1 MKLLPM
7 NFSWVAFTALYA
19 LLHAHLAVS
28 PGIDDV
34 SIDDMTTPDEISPE
48 ELEQHLREAKNGGP
62 ASVQTNINMYLAL
75 ESKTYNDQKIPGE
88 IIMKN
93 GQELPRYAANRGSTN
108 TTAAEVKRLLI
119 PVTENTAKVFIRSR
133 DKKMLQNLGAFK
145 ASCIEKKICR
155 AYAAGVGPPKKV
167 LILQISGR

>member
-1 MKLLPM
+1 MKLLHM
-7 NFSWVAFTALYA
+7 NFSWVAFAALYA
-19 LLHAHLAVS
+19 LLHAHLVVS

-93 GQELPRYAANRGSTN
+93 GKELPKYAANRGRTN
-108 TTAAEVKRLLI
+108 ATAAE
-119 PVTENTAKVFIRSR
+119 
-133 DKKMLQNLGAFK
+133 
-145 ASCIEKKICR
+145 
-155 AYAAGVGPPKKV
+155 
-167 LILQISGR
+167 

>member
-1 MKLLPM
+1 M
-7 NFSWVAFTALYA
+7 V
-19 LLHAHLAVS
+19 VS

-48 ELEQHLREAKNGGP
+48 ELEQHLKEAKNGGP

-93 GQELPRYAANRGSTN
+93 GQELPKYAADRGSTN
-108 TTAAEVKRLLI
+108 ATAADVKRLLI

-133 DKKMLQNLGAFK
+133 DKTMLQNLGAFQ
-145 ASCIEKKICR
+145 ASCIEKENM
-155 AYAAGVGPPKKV
+155 
-167 LILQISGR
+167 